1 MILILLY
8 LDAKKSSHTKT
19 DRRKKEKS
27 ITNIIFIIIIF
38 FNSMK
43 QKQHSMITYMFKRKN
58 KVERKNNILIINS

>member
-8 LDAKKSSHTKT
+8 LDAKKSPHTKT
-19 DRRKKEKS
+19 DRQKKEKS

-38 FNSMK
+38 FNLMK
-43 QKQHSMITYMFKRKN
+43 QKQHNMIRYMLKRKN